1 MSHIDIIA
9 ALPEELLDE
18 LNKKAEELRRSKDD
32 IIENALRIYLDQL
45 NRSAYLLS
53 YQKMKQDDDILKI
66 AEEGMKEYF
75 QQLNGEG
82 SKKKSDMPI

>member
-1 MSHIDIIA
+1 
-9 ALPEELLDE
+9 
-18 LNKKAEELRRSKDD
+18 
-32 IIENALRIYLDQL
+32 
-45 NRSAYLLS
+45 
-53 YQKMKQDDDILKI
+53 MKQDDDILKI

>member
-18 LNKKAEELRRSKDD
+18 LNKKAEELKRSKDD

-53 YQKMKQDDDILKI
+53 
-66 AEEGMKEYF
+66 
-75 QQLNGEG
+75 
-82 SKKKSDMPI
+82 

>member
-18 LNKKAEELRRSKDD
+18 LNRKAEELKRSKDD

-75 QQLNGEG
+75 QQLNGE
-82 SKKKSDMPI
+82 

>member
-18 LNKKAEELRRSKDD
+18 LNRKAEELKRSKDD
-32 IIENALRIYLDQL
+32 IIENALRVYLDQL

-75 QQLNGEG
+75 QQLNGE
-82 SKKKSDMPI
+82 